1 MFEYLRNLSLI
12 GLGFILCTSCQ
23 LSCATMTAPTFERI
37 PIGAPV
43 ANLEEEAGPPFRVTT
58 DASGNQY
65 YRYLE
70 RIQIGPSTTCQNTYI
85 ITVKNGQVVDKQQL
99 QDSKSFNVQIH

>member
-1 MFEYLRNLSLI
+1 MFKHLKNL
-12 GLGFILCTSCQ
+12 GLTGVGFILCTACQ

-43 ANLEEEAGPPFRVTT
+43 ATLEAEAGPPFRVTT
-58 DASGNQY
+58 DASGKQH

-70 RIQIGPSTTCQNTYI
+70 RIQIGPNTTCQNTYI
-85 ITVKNGQVVDKQQL
+85 ITVKNGQVIDKQQL
-99 QDSKSFNVQIH
+99 QDSKSFDVQIH